1 MTATVIAG
9 RGIVTPQ
16 GVVLDLETAGVGHRG
31 LARFID
37 LLIVFSVLAA
47 IVFLGEYI
55 AGSIGGE
62 TVGLIFSLVTGFTW
76 FFGYPVVSETF
87 FRGRTVGKMVLGLRV
102 VTLEAGPVGFR
113 ESFIRSLFQ
122 IIDILASFGSVAL
135 LTGMFTTR
143 SQRLGDFAAG
153 TFVIIDPRIV
163 THVPAVPFTPPM
175 GTEEIVAG
183 MDVSKL
189 RPEQERLIRSF
200 LLRVG
205 DLSGAARIDLGHRL
219 AASTSQ
225 FLGHNQQYGLAPEP
239 YLVAVMAARQ
249 LREGGLAQLAIQ

>member
-31 LARFID
+31 LARLID
-37 LLIVFSVLAA
+37 MLLVGAGLFA
-47 IVFLGEYI
+47 I
-55 AGSIGGE
+55 AGLGGLLGSSNGS
-62 TVGLIFSLVTGFTW
+62 TLALVLSLLLGFGW

-87 FRGRTVGKMVLGLRV
+87 FRGRTIGKMVLGLRV
-102 VTLEAGPVGFR
+102 VTLEAGPIGFR
-113 ESFIRSLFQ
+113 EAFIRSLFQ

-135 LTGMFTTR
+135 LTGMFTNR

-175 GTEEIVAG
+175 GTEEIVAA

-225 FLGHNQQYGLAPEP
+225 FLGHDQQYGLPPEP